1 MPCYS
6 NQIQN
11 KKYLEFKT
19 IPSSVKPI
27 KDVSLTFGKYQ
38 KEENYAPAGK
48 NSHASSSGFWF
59 CKDYTMSA
67 NPDTC

>member
-1 MPCYS
+1 VPCYS

-38 KEENYAPAGK
+38 KEEKYAPAGK
-48 NSHASSSGFWF
+48 NSHASSSGF
-59 CKDYTMSA
+59 
-67 NPDTC
+67 

>member
-19 IPSSVKPI
+19 ILSLLEPI
-27 KDVSLTFGKYQ
+27 KDVPLTFGKCQ
-38 KEENYAPAGK
+38 KEEKYAPAGK
-48 NSHASSSGFWF
+48 NSCASSSGFWF
-59 CKDYTMSA
+59 CKDYTVPA